1 MVFSGSFDWTVVDE
15 LLGNKAAERISSLFQ
30 IDDAYPDISFPY
42 SHKRLENDQIQFK
55 LDKSCHKEQKVDR

>member
-1 MVFSGSFDWTVVDE
+1 MVFSGSFDWTVDDE

-55 LDKSCHKEQKVDR
+55 LD